1 MRNSAGVKRDF
12 VALGKRHFESVMLL
26 EKSYL
31 NQSEVARGRPRGFE
45 EGGQA
50 GHCSR
55 FKLPPPQTKSRF
67 RVVKISPQGE
77 LAAEWH
83 VWSESVTYALSVVS
97 KTMLSGP

>member
-1 MRNSAGVKRDF
+1 MSPVTNFLLVSIRRETIILPDMRNSAGVKRDF

-50 GHCSR
+50 D
-55 FKLPPPQTKSRF
+55 
-67 RVVKISPQGE
+67 I
-77 LAAEWH
+77 AA
-83 VWSESVTYALSVVS
+83 ALNCRPCRPRADSAW
-97 KTMLSGP
+97 